1 MRKMTK
7 VWLDAGEDTKNLLLK
22 TFNARLKPCMG
33 KLGNTAAE
41 RLHVSYRCF
50 VTFSTVGKLA
60 NIFWETLAR
69 TNRKVLFMFAL

>member
-1 MRKMTK
+1 MTK

-41 RLHVSYRCF
+41 RLHVSC
-50 VTFSTVGKLA
+50 
-60 NIFWETLAR
+60 
-69 TNRKVLFMFAL
+69 